1 MFVLFLLC
9 IVGDVQALSVLF
21 QQPDLYTNTVVKH
34 TISSLGG
41 NLLESTNIG
50 KTFTELPE
58 ETFVLVSPGK
68 KVLFNS
74 LTGLETKFGD
84 VVVSGSAS
92 CITSCDDY
100 KGILGGSDLAGLDLD
115 NLQNSLTER
124 YLASDKNI
132 VLDRNGNIVGPVNE
146 KNLEKVEMT
155 FEDQNNTLLMDRT
168 KPHIILLSSPAA
180 APLFSEVSRYVGNA
194 VTRTTCT
201 QCERVTTRTK
211 PSLFIVVH
219 AIEQVSFLAN
229 LLESLEHM
237 EYDRSIVELI
247 FYSAY
252 EEPLMKQFYN
262 PYFKHISYTDKV
274 LVPPL
279 YLIVTHLIITSS
291 SHCL

>member
-100 KGILGGSDLAGLDLD
+100 KGILG
-115 NLQNSLTER
+115 
-124 YLASDKNI
+124 
-132 VLDRNGNIVGPVNE
+132 
-146 KNLEKVEMT
+146 
-155 FEDQNNTLLMDRT
+155 
-168 KPHIILLSSPAA
+168 
-180 APLFSEVSRYVGNA
+180 
-194 VTRTTCT
+194 
-201 QCERVTTRTK
+201 
-211 PSLFIVVH
+211 
-219 AIEQVSFLAN
+219 
-229 LLESLEHM
+229 
-237 EYDRSIVELI
+237 
-247 FYSAY
+247 
-252 EEPLMKQFYN
+252 
-262 PYFKHISYTDKV
+262 
-274 LVPPL
+274 
-279 YLIVTHLIITSS
+279 
-291 SHCL
+291 